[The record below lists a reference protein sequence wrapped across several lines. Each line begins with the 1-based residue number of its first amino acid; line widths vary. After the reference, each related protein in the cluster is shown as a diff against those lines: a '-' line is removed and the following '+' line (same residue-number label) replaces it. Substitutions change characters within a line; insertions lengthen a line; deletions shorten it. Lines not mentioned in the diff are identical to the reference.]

1 MKRILVDNLEV
12 RPCETLQ
19 AMYSNIKYNTF
30 HVLNK
35 GKSQLP
41 GIVDV
46 YDYSDLPGQ

>member
-1 MKRILVDNLEV
+1 MKRILIDNLEIQS
-12 RPCETLQ
+12 CDILQ
-19 AMYSNIKYNTF
+19 AMYSNIKYNAF

-46 YDYSDLPGQ
+46 YEAHSN